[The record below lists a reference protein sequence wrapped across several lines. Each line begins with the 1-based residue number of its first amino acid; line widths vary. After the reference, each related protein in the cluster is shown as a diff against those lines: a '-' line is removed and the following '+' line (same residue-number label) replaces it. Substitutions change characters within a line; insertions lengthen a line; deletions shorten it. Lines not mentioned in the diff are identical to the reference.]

1 MRKLKKKDDNG
12 RSVINALDLE
22 SNTYRKSIKP
32 NIPEVKQAKS
42 IELFDRRL
50 KYLVEGDSDV
60 NKFYREYFS
69 CLFHI
74 QL

>member
-1 MRKLKKKDDNG
+1 MEINLEKDTMRKLKKKMKWK
-12 RSVINALDLE
+12 ICYKCLDLE

-50 KYLVEGDSDV
+50 KYLVE
-60 NKFYREYFS
+60 ET
-69 CLFHI
+69 LM
-74 QL
+74 